1 MLDNTPGPL
10 EIIRAR
16 QLIECELAALAAQ
29 SADTT
34 LVPDLL
40 ETLRDMEADIAA
52 RAMPVRGDRNFHLRI
67 AQASDNSALQAVV
80 TQLFDERN
88 GLLFTRLGSHFEGEA
103 SWRQAVD
110 EHRAV
115 VEAIARNDPQSAR
128 DAMNSHLARSHER
141 FSAGWSTSGV
151 VDSNRSGT

>member
-1 MLDNTPGPL
+1 LK
-10 EIIRAR
+10 
-16 QLIECELAALAAQ
+16 
-29 SADTT
+29 
-34 LVPDLL
+34 
-40 ETLRDMEADIAA
+40 ETLRDMESDIAA

-67 AQASDNSALQAVV
+67 VQASGNSALQSVV

-88 GLLFTRLGSHFEGEA
+88 GLLFARLGSHFEGEA

-115 VEAIARNDPQSAR
+115 VEAIAQNDPQSAR

-141 FSAGWSTSGV
+141 FSAGWSTPGE
-151 VDSNRSGT
+151 VDPNRSGS